1 MQNKQQILLTIEE
14 AAASLAICRAQV
26 YRLLY
31 AGQIRSI
38 KIGRSN
44 RIPLIEVQNFVARA
58 SIDQH
63 GFDITEVK

>member
-1 MQNKQQILLTIEE
+1 MKNQQVLLTIEE

-26 YRLLY
+26 YRLMY

-44 RIPLIEVQNFVARA
+44 RIPLIEVQNFVTRA
-58 SIDQH
+58 SLEQH
-63 GFDITEVK
+63 GIDITEVK

>member
-1 MQNKQQILLTIEE
+1 MKNQQVLLTIEE
-14 AAASLAICRAQV
+14 AEASLAICRAQV

-44 RIPLIEVQNFVARA
+44 RIPLIEVQNFVSRA
-58 SIDQH
+58 SLDQH
-63 GFDITEVK
+63 GIDITEVK